1 MSKSV
6 ESTGYKNISPAK
18 KLRSL
23 RRLIA
28 FRRNKTNQSITLP
41 SLQIC
46 AQENVS
52 FLPTKPKLGLSI
64 LASTSTP
71 VQSVN
76 HNLSISPVRSLSI
89 PPKKIYHPA
98 IINVCQSL
106 FEKHPDNLQPEE
118 ILKFHQ
124 YKNWKLEKGEPI
136 EEDLMYLPCGGMKG
150 CLHCKPHKSVNLQPC
165 PSEKSSC

>member
-1 MSKSV
+1 MSQSAETTK
-6 ESTGYKNISPAK
+6 YKNISPAK

-23 RRLIA
+23 RRLIT
-28 FRRNKTNQSITLP
+28 FRRNKTIQSKTFP

-46 AQENVS
+46 VQENSS

-71 VQSVN
+71 VQSFN
-76 HNLSISPVRSLSI
+76 HNLSISPVKSLSI

-106 FEKHPDNLQPEE
+106 FEKHPDHLQPEE

-136 EEDLMYLPCGGMKG
+136 EEDLMYLPCGGMKR
-150 CLHCKPHKSVNLQPC
+150 CLHCNHLT
-165 PSEKSSC
+165 